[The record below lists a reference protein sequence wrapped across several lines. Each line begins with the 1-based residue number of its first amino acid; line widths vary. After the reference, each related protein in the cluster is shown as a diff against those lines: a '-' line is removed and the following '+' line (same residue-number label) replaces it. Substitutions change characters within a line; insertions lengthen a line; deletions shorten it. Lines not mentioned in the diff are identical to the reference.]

1 MAVTTTRSSGSPRGL
16 SDKVLPWALRIG
28 AFALFA
34 LWWQLTTQ
42 NLNSL
47 LLPTFLNTMAATWD
61 LVVGGAIW
69 EPLWLSNQ
77 ALIVGYLASVIVGVP
92 LGLAMSRMGRGEAFV
107 DPYINLLV
115 TTPMAALI
123 PLFVMAMGLGLASRS
138 AIVFVFAV
146 VNIVV
151 NTRAGV
157 RGVDRTLIEMAR
169 SYGATEMQTWRRV
182 LMPGA
187 APALLAGLRIGLGRA
202 LTGMVLAELL
212 MVGVGVGRLILKYR
226 GFFDGDYM
234 YGVVLLVVAEALIL
248 MQAMRYMEQRFVPW
262 ANDASRD

>member
-1 MAVTTTRSSGSPRGL
+1 M
-16 SDKVLPWALRIG
+16 PWALRIG

-34 LWWQLTTQ
+34 VWWQLTTQ
-42 NLNSL
+42 NLGSL
-47 LLPTFLNTMAATWD
+47 LLPTFTDTAVATWD
-61 LVVGGAIW
+61 LLVGGRIW

-92 LGLAMSRMGRGEAFV
+92 LGLAMSRMRRTEAFV

-169 SYGATEMQTWRRV
+169 SFGATEMQTWRRV
-182 LMPGA
+182 LIPGA
-187 APALLAGLRIGLGRA
+187 APALVAGLRIGLGRA

-212 MVGVGVGRLILKYR
+212 MVGVGVGRLILEYR
-226 GFFDGDYM
+226 GFFSGDYL
-234 YGVVLLVVAEALIL
+234 YGVVLIVVGEALVL
-248 MQAMRYMEQRFVPW
+248 MQGMRQLEQRFLPW
-262 ANDASRD
+262 ANDASLE